1 MHLKPNIV
9 RPKLNGWINLNKPEG
24 FSSFKC
30 VYIIK
35 KLIKI
40 KKVGHA
46 GTLDPLASGV
56 LPIALGEATK
66 ALRFAVENEKTYTF
80 IITWGSETS
89 TDDKEGEILKK
100 SDNRPSKK
108 AILEKIKLFNG
119 DILQTPP
126 NYSAIKI
133 NGIRSYK
140 LARLGKTLK
149 LNERKITVH
158 NFKLL
163 DIINKNEAKFF
174 VKCQK
179 GTYVRSLARDLGQ
192 ELGVFGHVS
201 YLKRESVG
209 NFCIKKSISL
219 DQIEKLSHY
228 SAKQD
233 IILPILYPINEN
245 DIIEVSQKT
254 SENLLKG
261 KKVII
266 ENLMDKTII
275 ENKESKFFL
284 TRFEGNPVAICL
296 QENGILL
303 PKRVF
308 NVWSGDVVMSI
319 TKNKKSELI
328 ESFGNDKKDS
338 GSPKVQTAILT
349 ERIKNLTEHLKIH
362 SKDFSTRRGLL
373 TMVGKRRR
381 MLDYIK
387 SKNEEEYST
396 IIETLGLR
404 R

>member
-163 DIINKNEAKFF
+163 NIINKNEAKFF

-228 SAKQD
+228 FAKQD

-328 ESFGNDKKDS
+328 ESFGNDKQDS

>member
-9 RPKLNGWINLNKPEG
+9 RPKINGWINLNKPEG

-140 LARLGKTLK
+140 LARLGKTPK

-163 DIINKNEAKFF
+163 NIINKNEAKFF

-192 ELGVFGHVS
+192 ELGVYGHVS

-209 NFCIKKSISL
+209 NFFIKKSISL

-266 ENLMDKTII
+266 EKLMDKTII

-308 NVWSGDVVMSI
+308 NV
-319 TKNKKSELI
+319 
-328 ESFGNDKKDS
+328 
-338 GSPKVQTAILT
+338 
-349 ERIKNLTEHLKIH
+349 
-362 SKDFSTRRGLL
+362 
-373 TMVGKRRR
+373 
-381 MLDYIK
+381 
-387 SKNEEEYST
+387 
-396 IIETLGLR
+396 
-404 R
+404 